1 MGDDPSE
8 AQGILKNPETLPSI
22 HTEDKTRAVPCPVTK
37 INLAELERQQEML
50 WADPAKATRQRQ
62 EQSRKIREE
71 AVYLGVDIASPVF
84 RDVGQSL
91 DGMTP
96 MERFV
101 DGKNKS

>member
-8 AQGILKNPETLPSI
+8 AQGILKNTENIPSI
-22 HTEDKTRAVPCPVTK
+22 HTEDKTRAVPTPVTK

-50 WADPAKATRQRQ
+50 WTDPAKATRQRQ
-62 EQSRKIREE
+62 EQSRKVREG

-96 MERFV
+96 IERFV